1 MNLPKLETPKY
12 QLTVPST
19 QKEVNFRPFLVKEEK
34 ILLIAQESG
43 EESSY
48 IKAMRDIVESCT
60 FGEIKMNDLT
70 SFDLEF
76 IFLKLRAKSVG
87 EDTEIGVKCPKCE
100 EENTIKV
107 NLDDISPTESEPLP
121 SKIKLTDK
129 IGIVPQYIKIDSLI
143 KIADI
148 EDQGDILTQT
158 ISATI
163 ESIYDES
170 NVYPISEASD
180 EDVKEFIE
188 SLNREQLEK
197 IETIADTIPKIEK
210 TISFKCK
217 KCAAE
222 NEETI
227 RGIDSFFE

>member
-19 QKEVNFRPFLVKEEK
+19 KKEVNFRPFLVKEEK

-60 FGEIKMNDLT
+60 FGEIDIKNLT

-87 EDTEIGVKCPKCE
+87 EDTEIGIMCSECG
-100 EENTIKV
+100 EENIIKV
-107 NLDDISPTESEPLP
+107 NLDEISPTKSEPLP
-121 SKIKLTDK
+121 NKIELTDS
-129 IGIVPQYIKIDSLI
+129 IGIVPQYINIDSLI
-143 KIADI
+143 KIADTK
-148 EDQGDILTQT
+148 DQGDILTQT

-180 EDVKEFIE
+180 NDVKEFIE

-197 IETIADTIPKIEK
+197 IEALASSMPRIEK

-217 KCAAE
+217 KCGAE
-222 NEETI
+222 NKETLS
-227 RGIDSFFE
+227 GIDSFFE